1 MIALANA
8 EVWQNFV
15 ELAQSYNKH
24 RTQCNAATNLPDGI
38 QDRKKDMTTEL
49 PYKTILLKECNERD
63 DPAQKLKCI
72 EGNVWLKTGRVNYV
86 NYVGT
91 RRQSNTCNKLKGIDG
106 CEVMCREFFQFWREP
121 TEEVC
126 GRVEEE
132 WYDECQLRV
141 QLIAEKAASQWDAA
155 DTTQG
160 KLDNLFPDLEPVWA
174 PISVRPAKVF
184 NPWLAAQT
192 TVDIS
197 EAELQRLRGAFAAQE
212 SAVNKCSLLG
222 GWHDRKK
229 EILEE
234 GFKRQHQLVEV
245 KNWHD
250 NEAAKLSEFHID
262 RKSAIENA
270 KIFYDQSETEVQKAY
285 ASAAENARAALA
297 VNQSEY
303 ALFLSQNERKL
314 VSLRELASAKCRLGS
329 GVCYEPEA
337 NCNLLL

>member
-1 MIALANA
+1 MPRVVTCASCAWPTRYNVLANMQPVA
-8 EVWQNFV
+8 MQPRHGE
-15 ELAQSYNKH
+15 SY
-24 RTQCNAATNLPDGI
+24 
-38 QDRKKDMTTEL
+38 TT
-49 PYKTILLKECNERD
+49 
-63 DPAQKLKCI
+63 
-72 EGNVWLKTGRVNYV
+72 
-86 NYVGT
+86 
-91 RRQSNTCNKLKGIDG
+91 
-106 CEVMCREFFQFWREP
+106 
-121 TEEVC
+121 
-126 GRVEEE
+126 
-132 WYDECQLRV
+132 
-141 QLIAEKAASQWDAA
+141 
-155 DTTQG
+155 
-160 KLDNLFPDLEPVWA
+160 
-174 PISVRPAKVF
+174 
-184 NPWLAAQT
+184 
-192 TVDIS
+192 
-197 EAELQRLRGAFAAQE
+197 AELQRLRGAFAAQE

-314 VSLRELASAKCRLGS
+314 FSLRELASAKCRLGS